1 MAVAGDGKPGLR
13 VGPYVLQPNAEA
25 GSPTGN
31 AARGPAFGP
40 DDDGDPFLGERPQPD
55 SWDFDPEIEL
65 PNDAYRGIRRARGA
79 RPFIKVGVVV
89 GIVVL
94 VAAIA
99 LIIAMKSDHD
109 AASQAGGDSPTLLP
123 SFPGADQPTPSVTGI
138 VDSGPAVASAP
149 PVAIPAFE
157 PLTFEAEAGPP
168 SIKRRGA
175 DVETLAGAS
184 GGQVVRFVGAS
195 GELEIRGIDF
205 TGAGTYR
212 IAVYYASAAAGTAI
226 ISLPGAAPLTVSFA
240 GGSGC
245 CSATAVEVALS
256 SGHQTMTISDVTSGV
271 AIDRVVITRSA
282 Q

>member
-25 GSPTGN
+25 GSTTRN

-40 DDDGDPFLGERPQPD
+40 DDDGDPFLDDQPQSD

-65 PNDAYRGIRRARGA
+65 PNDAYRGIRRAGGA

-99 LIIAMKSDHD
+99 LIIAISDHD
-109 AASQAGGDSPTLLP
+109 AAYQAAGGDSPTLLP

-138 VDSGPAVASAP
+138 VDSGPAVASAT
-149 PVAIPAFE
+149 PVIIPAFQ
-157 PLTFEAEAGPP
+157 PLTFEAETGPP
-168 SIKRRGA
+168 TIKRRGG

-184 GGQVVRFVGAS
+184 GGEVVRFVGAS

-205 TGAGTYR
+205 SDAGTYR
-212 IAVYYASAAAGTAI
+212 IAVYYASAAAGTAV
-226 ISLPGAAPLTVSFA
+226 ISLPSAAPLTVSFA

-245 CSATAVEVALS
+245 CSAAAVEVALP
-256 SGHQTMTISDVTSGV
+256 SGHRTMTISDVTSGL
-271 AIDRVVITRSA
+271 AIDRVVITRSG